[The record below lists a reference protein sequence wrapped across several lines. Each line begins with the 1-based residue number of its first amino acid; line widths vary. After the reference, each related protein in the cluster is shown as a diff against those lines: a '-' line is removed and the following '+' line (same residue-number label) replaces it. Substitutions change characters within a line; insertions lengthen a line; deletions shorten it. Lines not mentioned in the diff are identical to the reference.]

1 MPFKKLDAQTRPPRQ
16 WALVGY
22 PGSGKSTFAAQMRG
36 PLLVIDSDHRFAEV
50 AGLAATDVYE
60 LSENPVDHIDPRRIA
75 ELLRQNMGGAGVRTI
90 AVDSLTSIIAPI
102 TTQAVMANDAGE
114 NRNRIAAF
122 KDKALAI
129 RMLQDSVTA
138 WGCDTLWIYHLRDAR
153 DGAAKAVT
161 TTTISAVEL
170 ARLRRSL
177 NMQLVLVQDGQRRG
191 VKVEWARR
199 GRSGLTLWDDTG
211 CWRGMPDRIDEAVY
225 GGLTGA
231 EQERIEAADP
241 AGFASAADAIAWG
254 FEKGCFRDAL
264 HSSNAYAELKRTAR
278 PQSASEMWRLW
289 VAEVNRRIAE
299 YRVYQAPGADV
310 CTDCQW

>member
-60 LSENPVDHIDPRRIA
+60 LSENPVDHVDPRRIA
-75 ELLRQNMGGAGVRTI
+75 ELLRQNMGGAGVRTVVI
-90 AVDSLTSIIAPI
+90 DSLTAIIAPI

-122 KDKALAI
+122 KDKALAL
-129 RMLQDSVTA
+129 RLLQDSITG
-138 WGCDTLWIYHLRDAR
+138 WGCDTLWVYHHRDAR
-153 DGAAKAVT
+153 DSQAKAIT

-177 NMQLVLVQDGQRRG
+177 NMQLSVVQDGQRRG
-191 VKVEWARR
+191 VKVDWARR

-211 CWRGMPDRIDEAVY
+211 CWRGMPDRIEAAVY
-225 GGLTGA
+225 EGLSQA
-231 EQERIEAADP
+231 DQERIEAADP
-241 AGFASAADAIAWG
+241 TTFAGPADAIAWG
-254 FEKGCFRDAL
+254 FEKGCFRDAV
-264 HSSNAYAELKRTAR
+264 HVQNAYEEVKRTAR
-278 PQSASEMWRLW
+278 PQSAAEMWALW
-289 VAEVNRRIAE
+289 VAEVNRRIAAARIE
-299 YRVYQAPGADV
+299 RTPA
-310 CTDCQW
+310 